1 MPDNIL
7 KYIFRDKSGAKHTVW
22 KSDYDADPQGFAKA
36 YPDARFEVVN
46 RETGDRGHVSVND
59 VGAAQKEGFNLFTM
73 KAYQKEHYEKPKTMK
88 QRAQQVAQE
97 YQHGKKQSVDYLHR
111 PQSQMGRPQR
121 NVPANASPFVRSL
134 YEIDNAK
141 KGPDYSVDYTSPRAT
156 QKVYEKNQEVR
167 RHAAK
172 RAIEHILRQSLLIL
186 RFMQASSQSIFQM
199 RDNGFHISLWS
210 YA

>member
-22 KSDYDADPQGFAKA
+22 KSDYDADPRGFAKA

-46 RETGDRGHVSVND
+46 RKTGDRGHVSVND

-88 QRAQQVAQE
+88 QRAQEVAAQ
-97 YQHGKKQSVDYLHR
+97 YMKGKQTKQPVDYLHR

-121 NVPANASPFVRSL
+121 SVPAKASPFVRSL
-134 YEIDNAK
+134 YEIDNAQN
-141 KGPDYSVDYTSPRAT
+141 GPDYSVDYKIGRASCRER
-156 QKVYEKNQEVR
+156 V
-167 RHAAK
+167 
-172 RAIEHILRQSLLIL
+172 
-186 RFMQASSQSIFQM
+186 
-199 RDNGFHISLWS
+199 
-210 YA
+210 

>member
-46 RETGDRGHVSVND
+46 RKTGDRGHVSVKD

-88 QRAQQVAQE
+88 QRAQEVAAQYRKPRPQKAQQPRTATASGTDYMQNWRLAHMRNDQMTPLQQAQASNARARMQRAQE
-97 YQHGKKQSVDYLHR
+97 QS
-111 PQSQMGRPQR
+111 
-121 NVPANASPFVRSL
+121 A
-134 YEIDNAK
+134 
-141 KGPDYSVDYTSPRAT
+141 
-156 QKVYEKNQEVR
+156 
-167 RHAAK
+167 
-172 RAIEHILRQSLLIL
+172 RQ
-186 RFMQASSQSIFQM
+186 
-199 RDNGFHISLWS
+199 
-210 YA
+210 